1 MKNPHTA
8 FLVGKKRN
16 FTLIELL
23 VVIAIIA
30 ILAGIL
36 MPALASA
43 RERSKTTGCHNNLK
57 TLGNWNQMYMDAF
70 GGIMY
75 SCKMPAKK
83 NWQNWMRSDINPLYN
98 GIKVPWDSFKKTI
111 VCPSD
116 PNPPSAGLAG
126 MEYNYSYG
134 INADY
139 DTVKR
144 GVGFRKVAAMKMPSA
159 IAVFMDTAVPKSTP
173 SAATYRVTADNNR
186 RIYLYGDEIISDQ
199 RIRHNG
205 MPTVL
210 YADGHVS
217 ALQNGIFYGGTTVS
231 MSDLRFKQFWYY
243 NID

>member
-1 MKNPHTA
+1 MKQ
-8 FLVGKKRN
+8 KKFR

-30 ILAGIL
+30 ILAAIL
-36 MPALASA
+36 MPALSQA
-43 RERSKTTGCHNNLK
+43 RERSKTSTCHNNCK
-57 TLGNWNQMYMDAF
+57 TLGNWNQMYMDSYN
-70 GGIMY
+70 GIMF
-75 SCKMPAKK
+75 SCKMLTKK
-83 NWQNWMRSDINPLYN
+83 GAWQNWMRDDVNPYYR
-98 GIKVPWDSFKKTI
+98 GIKVSWQEFKKVM

-116 PNPPSAGLAG
+116 TNPPSAGLTG

-159 IAVFMDTAVPKSTP
+159 IAVFMDTAVPSNDT
-173 SAATYRVTADNNR
+173 SAATYRVTADSNR
-186 RIYLYGDEIISDQ
+186 RIFLYGDQILADQ
-199 RIRHNG
+199 KVRHNE

-210 YADGHVS
+210 YADGHVAS
-217 ALQNGIFYGGTTVS
+217 LQNGILYGGTTTNT
-231 MSDLRFKQFWYY
+231 SDLRFKQFWYY